1 MAGRRA
7 RSRRAVD
14 RAPDAAVARALRG
27 DLRDARAR
35 ARRRGLA
42 DESARAAPSPAPRLR
57 LLLGHAREM
66 PLHPRV
72 ARRDRRVPAA
82 ADHAPDAGRAD
93 RHERAHDKKRRG
105 PRAQSHAGMPRRG
118 TRLHAPRRA
127 RRRKARAGVRGDAD
141 RVEEPGLR
149 PGVDAHPCRI
159 ARLEKPAAQRD
170 RVRQRRGAFGTAR
183 AAGQG
188 IPFLNGELF
197 PGFKR
202 RRIRTSGAAINL
214 VHGGVG
220 PPLLLLHGYP
230 QTHAIWHR
238 VAPELAKRFRVVA
251 ADLRGYGDSEKPHG
265 LPDHANYSKRAMAQ
279 DQVEAMRALGHET
292 FFVVGH
298 DRGGRVAHR
307 MALDHARSV
316 EKIAVLDIVPTRKM
330 YTSVSREFAKAYYHW
345 FFLLRPEPIPETLI
359 GANPDFY
366 IESHMGT
373 RHAGLKAFA
382 PEALAEY
389 RRCFRDPATIHASCA
404 DYRAAESID
413 LAHDEA
419 DIDRKVVAPLLV
431 LWGKHGTVARCF
443 SPLEIGRAS
452 CRERV

>member
-1 MAGRRA
+1 
-7 RSRRAVD
+7 VND
-14 RAPDAAVARALRG
+14 
-27 DLRDARAR
+27 
-35 ARRRGLA
+35 
-42 DESARAAPSPAPRLR
+42 
-57 LLLGHAREM
+57 
-66 PLHPRV
+66 
-72 ARRDRRVPAA
+72 
-82 ADHAPDAGRAD
+82 
-93 RHERAHDKKRRG
+93 
-105 PRAQSHAGMPRRG
+105 
-118 TRLHAPRRA
+118 
-127 RRRKARAGVRGDAD
+127 
-141 RVEEPGLR
+141 
-149 PGVDAHPCRI
+149 
-159 ARLEKPAAQRD
+159 
-170 RVRQRRGAFGTAR
+170 
-183 AAGQG
+183 
-188 IPFLNGELF
+188 ELF

-238 VAPELAKRFRVVA
+238 VAPELAKRFTVVA

-265 LPDHANYSKRAMAQ
+265 LPDHANYSKRAMAR
-279 DQVEAMRALGHET
+279 DQVEAMQALGHER

-307 MALDHARSV
+307 MALDHPAQVARL
-316 EKIAVLDIVPTRKM
+316 AVLDIVPTRTM
-330 YTSVSREFAKAYYHW
+330 YARVSREFAKAYYHW

-389 RRCFRDPATIHASCA
+389 RRCFRDPATIHASCE

-413 LAHDEA
+413 LVHDEA
-419 DIDRKVVAPLLV
+419 DIGRKVVAPLLV

-443 SPLEIGRAS
+443 SPLADWAERAETVQGRSLDCGHYIPEEAPVELL
-452 CRERV
+452 RELVTFLS